1 LSEEWSLIE
10 IILQDSRDEKE
21 LMEEYRGYGNSYLL
35 QYLENWGDELNEETK
50 EFLKK
55 VEVLG
60 EKELI
65 ELKEKGLDL
74 LVENDPHIWYYW
86 PALMPRL
93 FLKMVHIFGHPTIRS
108 TDGGKTFFT
117 YLFKYKGHI
126 IEVRDK
132 RGAILFLH
140 MTPHPVGK
148 KDIPPQ
154 EGAEEIL
161 KEFAENLIWMALN
174 VTPLNYSDRDIW
186 L

>member
-1 LSEEWSLIE
+1 MSEEWSLIE

-74 LVENDPHIWYYW
+74 LVENDPHIWY
-86 PALMPRL
+86 
-93 FLKMVHIFGHPTIRS
+93 
-108 TDGGKTFFT
+108 
-117 YLFKYKGHI
+117 
-126 IEVRDK
+126 
-132 RGAILFLH
+132 
-140 MTPHPVGK
+140 
-148 KDIPPQ
+148 
-154 EGAEEIL
+154 
-161 KEFAENLIWMALN
+161 
-174 VTPLNYSDRDIW
+174 
-186 L
+186 